1 MLKVFAAGRVGQ
13 DAKHTTTQ
21 GGTDICSF
29 SLACDVGFGD
39 NKQTVWLDVAK
50 FGKGAQGLSRY
61 VKKGNQLTVLGSLS
75 LREHEGKTYLK
86 VQADDIALQGS
97 NSGGGQ
103 RTPDGSQ
110 GSPPDTGGS
119 GGGSNYD
126 DLDDDIPFISSASI
140 F

>member
-50 FGKGAQGLSRY
+50 FGKGAEGLTRY
-61 VKKGNQLTVLGSLS
+61 VKKGNQLTVSGSLS
-75 LREHEGKTYLK
+75 LREHEGRTYLK
-86 VQADDIALQGS
+86 VQADDIALQGG
-97 NSGGGQ
+97 NSGNQ

-110 GSPPDTGGS
+110 GSPPDN
-119 GGGSNYD
+119 GGGYD
-126 DLDDDIPFISSASI
+126 DMDDSIPFITSEGA

>member
-50 FGKGAQGLSRY
+50 FGKGAEGLTRY
-61 VKKGNQLTVLGSLS
+61 VKKGNQLTVSGSLS
-75 LREHEGKTYLK
+75 LREHEGRTYLK
-86 VQADDIALQGS
+86 VQADDIALQGG
-97 NSGGGQ
+97 NSGNQ

-110 GSPPDTGGS
+110 GSPPDN
-119 GGGSNYD
+119 GGGYD
-126 DLDDDIPFISSASI
+126 DMDEIGRAHG
-140 F
+140 

>member
-21 GGTDICSF
+21 GGADICSF

-50 FGKGAQGLSRY
+50 FGKGAEGLTRY
-61 VKKGNQLTVLGSLS
+61 VKKGNQLTVSGSLS
-75 LREHEGKTYLK
+75 LREHEGRTYLK
-86 VQADDIALQGS
+86 VQADDIALQGG
-97 NSGGGQ
+97 NSGNQ

-110 GSPPDTGGS
+110 GSPPDN
-119 GGGSNYD
+119 GGGYD
-126 DLDDDIPFISSASI
+126 DMDDSIPFITSEGA

>member
-50 FGKGAQGLSRY
+50 FGKGAEGLSRY
-61 VKKGNQLTVLGSLS
+61 VKKGNQLTVSGNLS
-75 LREHEGKTYLK
+75 LREHDGKTYLK
-86 VQADDIALQGS
+86 VQADDVALQGG
-97 NSGGGQ
+97 NSSGERSVSGNW
-103 RTPDGSQ
+103 PDNGS
-110 GSPPDTGGS
+110 SSTEA
-119 GGGSNYD
+119 D
-126 DLDDDIPFISSASI
+126 DLDDSIPF
-140 F
+140 

>member
-29 SLACDVGFGD
+29 SLAGDVGFGD

-50 FGKGAQGLSRY
+50 FGKGAEGLTRY
-61 VKKGNQLTVLGSLS
+61 VKKGNQLTVSGSLS
-75 LREHEGKTYLK
+75 LREHEGRTYLK
-86 VQADDIALQGS
+86 VQADDIALQGG
-97 NSGGGQ
+97 NSGNQ

-110 GSPPDTGGS
+110 GSPPDN
-119 GGGSNYD
+119 GGGYD
-126 DLDDDIPFISSASI
+126 DMDDSIPFITSEGA

>member
-50 FGKGAQGLSRY
+50 FGKGAEGLTRY
-61 VKKGNQLTVLGSLS
+61 VKKGNQLTVSGSLS
-75 LREHEGKTYLK
+75 LREHDGKTYLK
-86 VQADDIALQGS
+86 VQADDIALQGG
-97 NSGGGQ
+97 NSGGG
-103 RTPDGSQ
+103 SV
-110 GSPPDTGGS
+110 GGQS
-119 GGGSNYD
+119 GGGSGNQSSY
-126 DLDDDIPFISSASI
+126 DLDDDLDADSIPF
-140 F
+140 

>member
-1 MLKVFAAGRVGQ
+1 MLRTFAAGRLGQ

-50 FGKGAQGLSRY
+50 FGKGAEGLTRY
-61 VKKGNQLTVLGSLS
+61 VKKGNQLTVSGSLS
-75 LREHEGKTYLK
+75 LREHEGRTYLK
-86 VQADDIALQGS
+86 VQADDIALQGG
-97 NSGGGQ
+97 NSGNQ

-110 GSPPDTGGS
+110 GSPPDN
-119 GGGSNYD
+119 GGGYD
-126 DLDDDIPFISSASI
+126 DMDDSIPFITSEGA